1 MSLTLIASQK
11 LNIPNVLFWTASA
24 CGFMGYLQYRSL
36 IEKCLFPLKDTSYLT
51 NEYLNTVIDW
61 IPGMEGIKLKH
72 LPSFIRTTDADDL
85 MVNFA
90 KGKVENARDASAL
103 LFDTID
109 DLEHEAL
116 EALSPTY
123 PPIFAIDTKEPNS
136 VVYVNFGSVTVMT
149 DEQLVEFASD
159 LANSKMRIL
168 WVMRPDLIIGE
179 SPLSLRI
186 LFSKPRK
193 GAITRSEFLTHCGWN
208 STMESLCWGVQMLP
222 AILL

>member
-1 MSLTLIASQK
+1 
-11 LNIPNVLFWTASA
+11 
-24 CGFMGYLQYRSL
+24 
-36 IEKCLFPLKDTSYLT
+36 
-51 NEYLNTVIDW
+51 
-61 IPGMEGIKLKH
+61 MEGIKLKH

-123 PPIFAIDTKEPNS
+123 PPIFAIGPLQLLLSHVPPEDALSGCLEWLDTKEPNS

-193 GAITRSEFLTHCGWN
+193 GLIFHIYTNGNHSQNHSILTENLKLSLRWKTF
-208 STMESLCWGVQMLP
+208 SFSVEEIESKFW
-222 AILL
+222 

>member
-36 IEKCLFPLKDTSYLT
+36 IEKCLFPLK
-51 NEYLNTVIDW
+51 
-61 IPGMEGIKLKH
+61 GMEGIKLKH

-123 PPIFAIDTKEPNS
+123 PPIFAIGPL
-136 VVYVNFGSVTVMT
+136 
-149 DEQLVEFASD
+149 QLLLSHVPPEDALSPIKSTCGKNKFASD

-193 GAITRSEFLTHCGWN
+193 GVWWQVGAHKNRF
-208 STMESLCWGVQMLP
+208 
-222 AILL
+222 